1 MVSGRADYEWIHLSC
16 RVSTMLPAIFD
27 AFVKASP
34 VSVMARGV
42 MERFLNPDRL
52 NAWFEEVSDKQY
64 TRDLLFSSL
73 FGLISQV
80 VCGSHKSV
88 HAAYQASP
96 EEIGVSVVAV
106 YDKLKRMETETS
118 AALVRYAVSQAT
130 PLIEA
135 LGGAQDPLLPAI
147 TSSCSMA
154 TVWLPVNIVSRS

>member
-1 MVSGRADYEWIHLSC
+1 MVSGRADYEWIPLSC
-16 RVSTMLPAIFD
+16 RVSTMLPPIFD

-80 VCGSHKSV
+80 VSLT
-88 HAAYQASP
+88 A
-96 EEIGVSVVAV
+96 
-106 YDKLKRMETETS
+106 
-118 AALVRYAVSQAT
+118 
-130 PLIEA
+130 
-135 LGGAQDPLLPAI
+135 
-147 TSSCSMA
+147 
-154 TVWLPVNIVSRS
+154 

>member
-1 MVSGRADYEWIHLSC
+1 
-16 RVSTMLPAIFD
+16 MLPAIFD

-42 MERFLNPDRL
+42 MERFLNPDSL
-52 NAWFEEVSDKQY
+52 NAWFEEVSDNQY
-64 TRDLLFSSL
+64 TRDLLFSTV
-73 FGLISQV
+73 FDLISEV

-88 HAAYQASP
+88 HGAYQASP

-106 YDKLKRMETETS
+106 YDKLKLMETDTL

-135 LGGAQDPLLPAI
+135 LGP
-147 TSSCSMA
+147 
-154 TVWLPVNIVSRS
+154 